1 MKRIILVILVSLVIV
16 LQYRLWLSSDGVMGT
31 FRLKQKLIEQQIKND
46 ELMET
51 NKQLQREINFM
62 KTEESKLI
70 ENQARNELGM
80 VKKGEIYYHV
90 VK

>member
-1 MKRIILVILVSLVIV
+1 MKKIIIVVLISLVVIL
-16 LQYRLWLSSDGVMGT
+16 QCRLWLSSDGVMGT

-46 ELMET
+46 ELIEI

-90 VK
+90 VR